1 MSEWWTY
8 TLSDLQAFSLQTYHR
23 LFELYNAAIWPAQL
37 VALALGAAIFWLLPG
52 RGTPARGRVIAG
64 ILAAGWLWVAI
75 AFHADRYATIHR
87 AAAFFAW
94 GFGLEAL
101 LLIWTGVVR
110 GKLIFERGGNAAG
123 RVGASLFLFALL
135 AHPSLGLAFGRSWR
149 SIELF
154 GIAPD
159 PTAVATLG
167 LLLAAAGR
175 VRWELFAPAAIW
187 CAISGASLLAMESR
201 EAWISLAALA
211 LALFFT
217 IARSAVFQ
225 RRFVP
230 TTGGP
235 HGHTD

>member
-23 LFELYNAAIWPAQL
+23 LFELYNAAIWPAPL
-37 VALALGAAIFWLLPG
+37 VAIALGAAISWLLLG
-52 RGTPARGRVIAG
+52 RRTPARGRVIAG

-110 GKLIFERGGNAAG
+110 GKLLFEPGGNAAG
-123 RVGASLFLFALL
+123 RAGASLFLFALL
-135 AHPSLGLAFGRSWR
+135 AHPLLGLAFGRNWR
-149 SIELF
+149 SIEIF
-154 GIAPD
+154 GVAPD

-167 LLLAAAGR
+167 LLLSAAGR
-175 VRWELFAPAAIW
+175 ARWELIAIPAIW
-187 CAISGASLLAMESR
+187 CVVSGASLLAMESR
-201 EAWISLAALA
+201 ETWIPLAAVA
-211 LALFFT
+211 LVLSFT
-217 IARSAVFQ
+217 IARSVARERSFL
-225 RRFVP
+225 P

-235 HGHTD
+235 HGRTD